1 MRVKRVDTSDTLL
14 QQWITQGNETPAMVC
29 TEGLPEGAEFVS
41 SGYEGPLGAGI
52 VYLVFRHDSFEDVPP
67 GEDLPRQ
74 RVTIAKREYLDRNA
88 E

>member
-41 SGYEGPLGAGI
+41 SGFELGLGI
-52 VYLVFRHDSFEDVPP
+52 AYMVFRHDSFEDVPL

-74 RVTIAKREYLDRNA
+74 RVTIAKREYLDQNA